1 MNILYFYRLVIKND
15 LLFPKKNMFYELKTF
30 FKDSFLVLIEPN
42 KIDFFLNL
50 NKPDSHIK

>member
-1 MNILYFYRLVIKND
+1 MIYYFQ
-15 LLFPKKNMFYELKTF
+15 KKNMFYELKTF